1 MLNYQRVTT
10 CPLKCPYQISHS
22 PWWPLSPCAAAHHA
36 PHTCRRANTQVG
48 CGCFW
53 TKGMTKKWS
62 LFMVNP
68 QKMMLLPWKIWQV
81 IFVNND
87 MWPKRKTFLWRV
99 QCGST
104 GLWLV
109 SIQGGLCRLTKLH
122 QWLWSFPCQK
132 LHQFGGIHLFGA
144 HLIKNMKN
152 VRISHEILA
161 CSVQTMDIPHFA
173 HPSGIATESA
183 SLFTN
188 PSSKNQPQKG
198 ACDWDVPP

>member
-1 MLNYQRVTT
+1 MAKKKNVSLMGSMRFNRLVTGFNT
-10 CPLKCPYQISHS
+10 GWVMQVDQ
-22 PWWPLSPCAAAHHA
+22 AA
-36 PHTCRRANTQVG
+36 
-48 CGCFW
+48 
-53 TKGMTKKWS
+53 
-62 LFMVNP
+62 
-68 QKMMLLPWKIWQV
+68 
-81 IFVNND
+81 
-87 MWPKRKTFLWRV
+87 
-99 QCGST
+99 
-104 GLWLV
+104 
-109 SIQGGLCRLTKLH
+109 H

-144 HLIKNMKN
+144 HLMKNIKN

-198 ACDWDVPP
+198 ACDSDWDVPP